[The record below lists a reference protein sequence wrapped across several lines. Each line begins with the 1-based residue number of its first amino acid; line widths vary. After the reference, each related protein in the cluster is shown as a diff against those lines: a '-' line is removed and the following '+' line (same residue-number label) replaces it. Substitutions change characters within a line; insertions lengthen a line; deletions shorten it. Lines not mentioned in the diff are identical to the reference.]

1 MYGIR
6 LKIHI
11 ANTIIALIFWG
22 LFVGQVVSI
31 VVPLLANLA
40 QISFVLYCV
49 GGDLW
54 RDIVNFF
61 SKN

>member
-22 LFVGQVVSI
+22 LFIGHMVSI
-31 VVPLLANLA
+31 VAPLLANLV
-40 QISFVLYCV
+40 QLSFVLYCI